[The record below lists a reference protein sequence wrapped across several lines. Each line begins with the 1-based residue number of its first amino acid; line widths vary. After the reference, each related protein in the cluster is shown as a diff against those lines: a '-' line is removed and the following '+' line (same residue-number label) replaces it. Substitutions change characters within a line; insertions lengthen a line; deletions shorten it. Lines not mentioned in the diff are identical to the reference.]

1 MTLREVHPAVA
12 EPDWQRGSPLELGR
26 SIRLLKRTTD
36 IVAAALSLVVL
47 LPFFVAIAA
56 AIKLTSRGPVFFR
69 QVRIGSNGRA
79 FRIFKFRTMALD
91 ADERK
96 GEVAHLNVHAQN
108 GGDPRMFKV
117 IDDPR
122 VTAVGRFLR
131 RYFLDE
137 LPQLINV
144 LRGQMSLVGPRPLI
158 PEEDAEVPEWARRR
172 LNVRPGMTGTWQ
184 VLGHSRVPFEQM
196 VQLDCEYVKRW
207 SFRNDIR
214 LMRMTI
220 PLVLR
225 GDGDRR

>member
-1 MTLREVHPAVA
+1 VTLREVHPAVA